1 MHTCLLLGLHLLLL
15 CVVHGLL
22 VDRLANEKRAKV
34 LFVLEGV
41 RIVGLG
47 IRLALWSEMRG
58 ERKRRIRRS

>member
-22 VDRLANEKRAKV
+22 VDGLANEKRAKV

-47 IRLALWSEMRG
+47 IRLAL
-58 ERKRRIRRS
+58 